1 MSLAEVLD
9 QPTVE
14 RPTNKPTT
22 NAYRPYDWA
31 RANQSDTELTAEFF
45 DLMFA
50 YGLGGVVG
58 AVAFSDPALFQ
69 QATDHRYH
77 QMAVAKDLQY
87 ER

>member
-1 MSLAEVLD
+1 
-9 QPTVE
+9 
-14 RPTNKPTT
+14 
-22 NAYRPYDWA
+22 
-31 RANQSDTELTAEFF
+31 
-45 DLMFA
+45 MFA